1 MKKLTSLVF
10 AVVSTMFLV
19 AGVSR
24 AAEKF
29 ESFLPGQVSPAS
41 THEELMPEMPC
52 SVLEQEAAK

>member
-1 MKKLTSLVF
+1 MKKLTSLFF

-29 ESFLPGQVSPAS
+29 ESFLPGQVSSAT
-41 THEELMPEMPC
+41 THDELMPTTPC
-52 SVLEQEAAK
+52 QVSEQEAAK